1 MLFRDA
7 NAGFSLIETIVASAI
22 LAVAL
27 TSLAELFAISIKANA
42 VARNGGMTMILA
54 VQKMEQLRSLTW
66 GYDGSGLPIS
76 DLTTDTSVSPERPT
90 SGTGLS
96 PSPPDALRESTNGY
110 VDYLDSNG
118 NLLGGGTVPPAGS
131 SYRRRWS
138 IEPLPTNPDNTL
150 ILQVLVTRRFDRGA
164 ADQGSVVRLPE
175 EARLLSVKTRKA
187 R

>member
-1 MLFRDA
+1 MLRDA
-7 NAGFSLIETIVASAI
+7 EAGFSLIETIVATAI

-27 TSLAELFAISIKANA
+27 TSVAQLFAISIKANA

-76 DLTTDTSVSPERPT
+76 DLTTDSSVSPEQPAA
-90 SGTGLS
+90 GKGLS
-96 PSPPDALRESTNGY
+96 PSPADALRQSTNGY
-110 VDYLDSNG
+110 VDHVDSNG
-118 NLLGGGTVPPAGS
+118 NLLGGGTIPPAGTA
-131 SYRRRWS
+131 YLRRWS
-138 IEPLPTNPDNTL
+138 IEPLPTDPDHTL
-150 ILQVLVTRRFDRGA
+150 VLQVLVTRRFDRGA
-164 ADQGSVVRLPE
+164 ADQGSITRLPE

>member
-1 MLFRDA
+1 MLLRDA
-7 NAGFSLIETIVASAI
+7 EAGFSLIETIVASAI

-27 TSLAELFAISIKANA
+27 TSVAELFAISIKANA
-42 VARNGGMTMILA
+42 AARNGGMTMILA

-90 SGTGLS
+90 GGKGLS
-96 PSPPDALRESTNGY
+96 PSPADALRQSTDGY
-110 VDYLDSNG
+110 VDYVDSNG
-118 NLLGGGTVPPAGS
+118 NLLGGGMVPPEGTA
-131 SYRRRWS
+131 YLRRWS
-138 IEPLPTNPDNTL
+138 IEPLPTDPGNTL
-150 ILQVLVTRRFDRGA
+150 VLQVLVTRRFDRGA
-164 ADQGSVVRLPE
+164 ADQGSITRLPE